1 MDILWEVSMGQSSR
15 KPLSVG
21 GDAEEL
27 AQEIAG
33 LLPLDAAALR
43 QKWAALF
50 GADPSPYLG
59 RLLLIRAIAHRRQEK
74 AFPGLKP
81 FAQRALVACNSDIG
95 TAPIYHEACLQESF
109 A

>member
-1 MDILWEVSMGQSSR
+1 M
-15 KPLSVG
+15 PLSVDR
-21 GDAEEL
+21 DAEEL
-27 AQEIAG
+27 AREIAG

-59 RLLLIRAIAHRRQEK
+59 RLLLIRAIAHRLQEK

-81 FAQRALVACNSDIG
+81 FAQRALVRVAESGAKVTLNDFLKRELSAG
-95 TAPIYHEACLQESF
+95 TVLIQE
-109 A
+109 